1 MSAGA
6 AHPSAAL
13 SAVITP
19 SAPTAPANTVA
30 REWRIAM
37 MAAMKNVLSPIS
49 LMRIIVPDFTAPSK
63 NSAVELIVPVEA
75 AAVRAGVSEHCE
87 NPKPQKSSA
96 GASEIVHSRRGATI
110 PRPAIESSRE
120 KVVWVLE

>member
-1 MSAGA
+1 
-6 AHPSAAL
+6 
-13 SAVITP
+13 
-19 SAPTAPANTVA
+19 
-30 REWRIAM
+30 
-37 MAAMKNVLSPIS
+37 
-49 LMRIIVPDFTAPSK
+49 MRIIVPDFTAPSK

-87 NPKPQKSSA
+87 NPKKPQKSSA
-96 GASEIVHSRRGATI
+96 GASEIVQCTRGATI

>member
-19 SAPTAPANTVA
+19 SAPMAPANTVA

-63 NSAVELIVPVEA
+63 NSAVDVIVPGRGSGGA
-75 AAVRAGVSEHCE
+75 RRRCRRMRE
-87 NPKPQKSSA
+87 NPKP
-96 GASEIVHSRRGATI
+96 
-110 PRPAIESSRE
+110 
-120 KVVWVLE
+120 